1 LSVRGFI
8 LALQFLTRIPVR
20 VSGFEPADLAASAP
34 WFPLV
39 GMLLG
44 GILAVALAAGALV
57 DPWLG
62 ALAALCA
69 WTLVTGAL
77 HLDAL
82 ADLADALGAAHRDPR
97 RFLEALKDPHIGS
110 FGAIAIVLVLAGKL
124 VLLALAARV
133 AAPLAAL
140 ALVPAWARFGA
151 LLWSRT
157 LSPLAAGS
165 GERFARG
172 RSRRVLAAW
181 AVALVAA
188 SAWAAPV
195 LAAAPLALEAWWLF
209 LKHRLGGMSGD
220 CLGAGI
226 EVTEV
231 ALLAA
236 LVIAAA

>member
-1 LSVRGFI
+1 MRGFVV
-8 LALQFLTRIPVR
+8 ALQFLTRIPVR
-20 VSGFEPADLAASAP
+20 VSGLQPAELAACAP
-34 WFPLV
+34 WFPVV
-39 GMLLG
+39 GFIVG
-44 GILAVALAAGALV
+44 GVVAGALAAGAPI

-97 RFLEALKDPHIGS
+97 RFLEVLKDPHVGS
-110 FGAIAIVLVLAGKL
+110 FGVVAIVLGVAAKL
-124 VLLALAARV
+124 VLLALAARL
-133 AAPLAAL
+133 ATPLVAL
-140 ALVPAWARFGA
+140 ALIPAWARFGT
-151 LLWSRT
+151 LVWSQT
-157 LSPLAAGS
+157 LVPLASGS
-165 GERFARG
+165 GERFSWRSHRG
-172 RSRRVLAAW
+172 ALGAW
-181 AVALVAA
+181 MAALVAM

-195 LAAAPLALEAWWLF
+195 LAAAPLALGAWWLF
-209 LKHRLGGMSGD
+209 LKLRLGGMTGD